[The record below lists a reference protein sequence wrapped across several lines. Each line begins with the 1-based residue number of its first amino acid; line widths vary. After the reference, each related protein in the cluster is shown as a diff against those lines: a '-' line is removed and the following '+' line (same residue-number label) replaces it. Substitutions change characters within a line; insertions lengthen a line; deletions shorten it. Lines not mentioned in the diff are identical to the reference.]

1 MAFQNYPVPSPRP
14 SHAQTDRNAPSSQI
28 DGVIFPLASRTNA
41 TYTSDPIYN
50 PHAKGVRIFTYI
62 SDDGAGP
69 GTVTATIQVKDPVS
83 DTWVAL
89 AGAVTAALVD
99 TAQPAILTVY
109 PGIVATANISVPHHL
124 GSHWRLSVV
133 VATNAVTFSIGADY
147 LY

>member
-1 MAFQNYPVPSPRP
+1 MAYQNYPVPSPRP

-28 DGVIFPLASRTNA
+28 DGVIFPSASRDAA
-41 TYTSDPIYN
+41 TYTSDPIQN
-50 PHAKGVRIFTYI
+50 HHAKGVRIFTSI
-62 SDDGAGP
+62 TDDGAS
-69 GTVTATIQVKDPVS
+69 GTVTVTIQVKDPVT

-89 AGAVTAALVD
+89 AGAVTAALTD

-109 PGIVATANISVPHHL
+109 PGIVATANVAVPQHI

-133 VATNAVTFSIGADY
+133 VASNAVTFSIGADY